1 MQYKVDRAP
10 GQNPHVNYE
19 PSSLGGLSEAAP
31 RGKEH
36 EPLVEGRL
44 VREKIPRP
52 NDFGQAGDTYRAFE
66 DWERE
71 ELVSNLVGALSKC
84 KPDIRERMISHFT
97 QADADY
103 GRRVAEGLASVPTD
117 DSATVQPKHEPS
129 AEEASVAVMKLILTK
144 SRNKDS
150 WQQKRLTRSTVP
162 EI

>member
-1 MQYKVDRAP
+1 MQYQVDRAP

-19 PSSLGGLSEAAP
+19 PSSLGGLKEAAP

-44 VREKIPRP
+44 VREKIERT

-66 DWERE
+66 DWERD
-71 ELVSNLVGALSKC
+71 ELISNMVGALAQC
-84 KPDIRERMISHFT
+84 KPDIRERMISYFT

-103 GRRVAEGLASVPTD
+103 GRRVSEGLASVPTD

-129 AEEASVAVMKLILTK
+129 VEQAEKR
-144 SRNKDS
+144 SRETDGY
-150 WQQKRLTRSTVP
+150 
-162 EI
+162 